1 METSLKVTAGAGPEV
16 TPPPGPIFSPTEQIV
31 WALLQVDPRLT
42 RRTEQP
48 RLRRLARLLDQ
59 SEDALLIALERI
71 RAWAHEGR
79 LDPSVFKT
87 RHKYPP
93 PARRAAIA
101 LAEILAQCG
110 GQRLDA
116 AAARDR
122 IAGLVDAIGHPRISG
137 EVQAASIVIPSLP
150 NLGAPVAPVTPWPS
164 EARDMLGI
172 RAFSLRLSP
181 AKARLLALIHLD
193 PRLTRHLHS
202 DRLRMLMELFDPAME
217 MIDVEK
223 RIGAWRSLQ
232 REDPILAHC
241 FGHYPVESPCRSD
254 CEKIVDQLGSLCGWN
269 SLSPDAIRIRRRRA
283 LMLLGHLN

>member
-1 METSLKVTAGAGPEV
+1 MDTSLQLTPGAGPEASSS
-16 TPPPGPIFSPTEQIV
+16 TGPQLSPTEQIV

-110 GQRLDA
+110 GQRLDV

-181 AKARLLALIHLD
+181 GKARVLALIRLD
-193 PRLTRHLHS
+193 PRLIRHLHS
-202 DRLRMLMELFDPAME
+202 DRLRMLVELFDPAME
-217 MIDVEK
+217 EMDIAQKIHSWQQK
-223 RIGAWRSLQ
+223 RHDDPLLRTFFD
-232 REDPILAHC
+232 RYPEEDP
-241 FGHYPVESPCRSD
+241 PRDD
-254 CEKIVDQLGSLCGWN
+254 CERIVDNLGALCGWH
-269 SLSPDAIRIRRRRA
+269 SLSPDAVLIRRKRA
-283 LMLLGHLN
+283 LMLLGHPN